1 MTTLNTYSHGQKA
14 FLGGDFESSIKDFTS
29 ALKQGT
35 HPFHSHLNRGIA
47 YFNIG
52 QFKHAINDFDAII
65 DKNDSHERAYFYRG
79 IARLNMEESEAALQD
94 FNKSLS
100 LSPDRGNTYL
110 ARGLAYLSLGDIK
123 EAEKDI
129 YDTHVLNNVEV
140 GEFMEEYIL
149 SETLLD
155 RTLKFLET
163 DDTKWRL
170 LLTAT
175 EVLRMDNIH

>member
-1 MTTLNTYSHGQKA
+1 MRIHLVRETTLYSEFLNNT
-14 FLGGDFESSIKDFTS
+14 IKS
-29 ALKQGT
+29 LK
-35 HPFHSHLNRGIA
+35 
-47 YFNIG
+47 
-52 QFKHAINDFDAII
+52 
-65 DKNDSHERAYFYRG
+65 
-79 IARLNMEESEAALQD
+79 LNMEKNEEALQD

-100 LSPDRGNTYL
+100 LSPDRGNTYM
-110 ARGLAYLSLGDIK
+110 ARGLAHLSLGDIMA
-123 EAEKDI
+123 AEKDI

-140 GEFMEEYIL
+140 GAFIEEYIL
-149 SETLLD
+149 SETLLN